1 MCVEE
6 EKYSILFFVKKLSVK
21 ISAIYLKGLD
31 KIEALQQ
38 HENEEIYK
46 LAYEIIDSYF
56 SGDVSFLLFFKFLQV
71 FNLLA
76 DFQWKSFFVT

>member
-1 MCVEE
+1 MQFHFLQDAWMLKFLYKG
-6 EKYSILFFVKKLSVK
+6 KYLVQASKRVKHCIV
-21 ISAIYLKGLD
+21 GLD

-56 SGDVSFLLFFKFLQV
+56 SGDVS
-71 FNLLA
+71 
-76 DFQWKSFFVT
+76 

>member
-1 MCVEE
+1 MQLTLLKAREFNVAIFI
-6 EKYSILFFVKKLSVK
+6 KRKIL
-21 ISAIYLKGLD
+21 SASKHGKHCIVGLD

-56 SGDVSFLLFFKFLQV
+56 SGDVS
-71 FNLLA
+71 
-76 DFQWKSFFVT
+76 